1 MDFADRIKTILERGN
16 AQDKNKNSEGHNM
29 VIATNDGVKKNA
41 GNEGNN
47 GVIHYSAGA
56 GEKIHPGQAM
66 CERIIEEF
74 SGVSYEKLVFSADA
88 AIVPREVV
96 LPSPAQTGEQA
107 ATWSAAFLSEI
118 NIIPVTDSK
127 GSVIYLGP
135 TDPLART
142 GNRDPRGAVSMEPRF
157 YYCQQVNFDTS
168 ISYSNLDRFSGL
180 ENYPKIV
187 RAAVDNR
194 RNLDL
199 LLIGFN
205 GTHHADV
212 SNPESYPN
220 REDCGMGWLEKYRTE
235 AHERV
240 ISGLSVSS
248 RETMTTG
255 THHSIDGL
263 VQDVWGSAI
272 DERWHY
278 DLVAV
283 CNYSL
288 LHRKHFPLI
297 NDLDTSRMN
306 TEILVNEKI
315 IKNPMLGNFP
325 AVTAPFFPENAIL
338 ITSLKNLSLYWQK
351 GSIRK
356 LIKDEPHY
364 DRLAFYESW
373 NEDYIIENYEAGCL
387 IDGITWK

>member
-315 IKNPMLGNFP
+315 IKNPMLGNLP

-364 DRLAFYESW
+364 DRLAF
-373 NEDYIIENYEAGCL
+373 
-387 IDGITWK
+387 

>member
-1 MDFADRIKTILERGN
+1 MNFADRIKEILERGN
-16 AQDKNKNSEGHNM
+16 VQDKNKKPEGHNM
-29 VIATNDGVKKNA
+29 ISAINNGLKKDA
-41 GNEGNN
+41 GNGGNN
-47 GVIHYSAGA
+47 EVIHYSAGS
-56 GEKIHPGQAM
+56 GVNIHPAQAM
-66 CERIIEEF
+66 YERVIEEF
-74 SGVSYEKLVFSADA
+74 SGVSHEKLVFSADA
-88 AIVPREVV
+88 AIVPRDVV
-96 LPSPAQTGEQA
+96 LPSPAQTGERA

-118 NIIPVTDSK
+118 NIIPVTQDK
-127 GSVIYLGP
+127 GEVLYLGP

-142 GNRDPRGAVSMEPRF
+142 GIRAPRDSVSMDQRF

-168 ISYSNLDRFSGL
+168 ISYSDLNRFSGL
-180 ENYPKIV
+180 ENYPRLV

-212 SNPESYPN
+212 SNPEIYPN

-235 AHERV
+235 ARERV

-255 THHSIDGL
+255 THYSIDGL
-263 VQDVWGSAI
+263 IQDVWGSAI

-297 NDLDTSRMN
+297 NNLDTSRMN

-315 IKNPMLGNFP
+315 IKNPMLGNLP
-325 AVTAPFFPENAIL
+325 AVTAPFFPEDAVL
-338 ITSLKNLSLYWQK
+338 ITSLKNLSLYWQE